1 MGRTA
6 ALRTAAGRVKS
17 TWWPRRAGHGG
28 IVYDAKGKMR
38 GGAREAFRVCRR
50 DVARLDHSSVSR
62 RHRSGLTLGDRSRR
76 NHSEWSRRAGGRIR
90 LGVSV
95 GGSCPS
101 RVDGR
106 VERSGCGPEP
116 AWPGPMVRCA
126 SGRRADRSNRARSQ
140 SGHSAPDLDMKPA
153 GEIESGPG
161 QILIRVA
168 SGASQCSKN

>member
-1 MGRTA
+1 
-6 ALRTAAGRVKS
+6 
-17 TWWPRRAGHGG
+17 
-28 IVYDAKGKMR
+28 MR

-50 DVARLDHSSVSR
+50 HVARLDHSSVSP
-62 RHRSGLTLGDRSRR
+62 RHRSGLTLGDRSHRD
-76 NHSEWSRRAGGRIR
+76 HSVCSSSAEWSRRAGGRIR

-101 RVDGR
+101 RVREGRESRVDGS

-126 SGRRADRSNRARSQ
+126 SGRRADRSNRARSP
-140 SGHSAPDLDMKPA
+140 SVHSAPDLDMKPA

-161 QILIRVA
+161 TEILIRVA
-168 SGASQCSKN
+168 SDASQCSKN